1 MSKKA
6 FLKAATLKV
15 ADEKHRQTIAFN
27 MGKYDAAVAKGKQNY
42 LNLPAARR
50 YAKNIKWQAIENLPQ
65 YLTQFERNF
74 TQRGGKVIWAETA
87 QQAAEAV
94 LQILQQHNVKGV
106 VKSKSMATEE
116 IHLNERLEQS
126 GITVFETDLGEFIVQ
141 LSGEKPY
148 HIVTPAMHKSRADV
162 ALLFNRLFN
171 TPLTATA
178 EDMTQTARRQL
189 RPQYTQCEAGITGAN
204 FLLAD
209 IGAIA
214 ITENE
219 GNARLTTALPR
230 IHIVI
235 AGIEKVLP
243 SVKDLAHFWPLLA
256 THGTGQQVTVYN
268 TILTGPKQVP
278 ETEGPEAMYVI
289 LLDNGRSAMLANPK
303 LRQALY
309 CIRCGACLNA
319 CPVYRQ
325 VGGHTYQ
332 SAYSGPIGSVIAPYI
347 GTPKERN
354 HYQHLSHASSLC
366 GRCTE
371 VCPVNIPLHQLLLYN
386 RRKMAAI
393 GGGAFTERL
402 AWALWKKAMLNP
414 NLLRATENST
424 GSRLFRAVFGRM
436 WGRQRSLPQL
446 PPKSFNT
453 IWQEQ
458 QTKYNT
464 ANNG

>member
-6 FLKAATLKV
+6 FLKAAALKTS
-15 ADEKHRQTIAFN
+15 DEKHRQTIAFN
-27 MGKYDAAVAKGKQNY
+27 MGKYDVAVAKGKQNY

-50 YAKNIKWQAIENLPQ
+50 HAKNIKWQVMEHLPQ
-65 YLTQFERNF
+65 YLEAFERNF

-87 QQAAEAV
+87 RQAADAI
-94 LQILQQHNVKGV
+94 LQILQHHGVKGV

-116 IHLNERLEQS
+116 IHLNEHLEAA
-126 GITVFETDLGEFIVQ
+126 GIRVHETDLGEFIVQ

-162 ALLFNRLFN
+162 ATLFNRLFN
-171 TPLTATA
+171 TPLSATA
-178 EDMTQTARRQL
+178 EEMTQTARRQL

-230 IHIVI
+230 IHIAI

-268 TILTGPKQVP
+268 TIFTGPKQTT
-278 ETEGPEAMYVI
+278 EAEGPEAMYVI
-289 LLDNGRSAMLANPK
+289 LLDNGRSTMLTDTK

-347 GTPKERN
+347 GSPKERN
-354 HYQHLSHASSLC
+354 NYGHLTHASSLC

-371 VCPVNIPLHQLLLYN
+371 VCPVNIPLHELLLHN
-386 RRKMAAI
+386 RRKMVAA
-393 GGGAFTERL
+393 GSATFTERF
-402 AWALWKKAMLNP
+402 AWAMWKKIMLNRH
-414 NLLRATENST
+414 LLHATENSLT
-424 GSRLFRAVFGRM
+424 NRLFNAILGRI
-436 WGRQRSLPQL
+436 WGRQRSLPPL
-446 PPKSFNT
+446 PPKSFNAV
-453 IWQEQ
+453 WQEQ
-458 QTKYNT
+458 QNQSS
-464 ANNG
+464 AGND

>member
-6 FLKAATLKV
+6 FLKAAAIKT

-50 YAKNIKWQAIENLPQ
+50 HAKNIKWQVMEHLPQ
-65 YLTQFERNF
+65 YLQEFEHNF

-87 QQAAEAV
+87 QQAANAI
-94 LQILQQHNVKGV
+94 LSILQQHGVKGV

-116 IHLNERLEQS
+116 IHLNEHLEQA
-126 GITVFETDLGEFIVQ
+126 GITVYETDLGEFIVQ

-162 ALLFNRLFN
+162 ATLFNRLFN
-171 TPLTATA
+171 TPLSATA
-178 EDMTQTARRQL
+178 EEMTQTARRQL
-189 RPQYTQCEAGITGAN
+189 RPQYTRCEAGITGAN

-209 IGAIA
+209 IGGIA

-230 IHIVI
+230 IHIAI

-268 TILTGPKQVP
+268 TIFTGPRRTD
-278 ETEGPEAMYVI
+278 EAEGPEAMYVV
-289 LLDNGRSAMLANPK
+289 LLDNGRAAMLADPK

-332 SAYSGPIGSVIAPYI
+332 STYSGPIGSVIAPHI
-347 GTPKERN
+347 GNPKEQKD
-354 HYQHLSHASSLC
+354 HEHLSHASSLC

-371 VCPVNIPLHQLLLYN
+371 VCPVNIPLHELLLYN
-386 RRKMAAI
+386 RRKMAAA
-393 GGGAFTERL
+393 GATAFAERF
-402 AWALWKKAMLNP
+402 AWAVWKKMMLNP
-414 NLLRATENST
+414 RLLQTTENNL
-424 GSRLFRAVFGRM
+424 GNRLFSAIFGRI

-446 PPKSFNT
+446 PPKSFRT
-453 IWQEQ
+453 VWQEQ
-458 QTKYNT
+458 QQIKNS
-464 ANNG
+464 ADNE